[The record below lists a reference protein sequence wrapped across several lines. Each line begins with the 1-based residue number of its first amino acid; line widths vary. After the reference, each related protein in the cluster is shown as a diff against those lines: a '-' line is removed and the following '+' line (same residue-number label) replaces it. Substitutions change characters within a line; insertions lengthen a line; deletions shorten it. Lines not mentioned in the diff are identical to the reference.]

1 VLILARLSANLDD
14 EDLVE
19 EIGLVPLVGLGSA
32 LVFVVVVGDE
42 IRVGV
47 VALVATA
54 F

>member
-32 LVFVVVVGDE
+32 FVFVVVVGDE